1 MAVDLFC
8 YSTASPKEAVET
20 LASLMHDNQEFL
32 GRKFLFSTVREA
44 SQIHKEIAL
53 DYGMSVHSFFMIS
66 LNEKSAANRV
76 IDVVN
81 LAKNYFRKYDLLV
94 LHGNEKNM

>member
-1 MAVDLFC
+1 
-8 YSTASPKEAVET
+8 
-20 LASLMHDNQEFL
+20 
-32 GRKFLFSTVREA
+32 
-44 SQIHKEIAL
+44 
-53 DYGMSVHSFFMIS
+53 MSVHSFFMIS